1 MNLKTNLLICL
12 LLGLYTLNIT
22 ATERKKYNFNSEWR
36 LHIGDD
42 G

>member
-22 ATERKKYNFNSEWR
+22 ATERKSITSTAN
-36 LHIGDD
+36 GACT
-42 G
+42 